1 MTESLATEIARAK
14 MHELGITDYL
24 FRYRHF
30 QIPSLKKLELKDH
43 NDTFILLVPDPDT
56 RVNSHSGIYDIKN
69 SAIAEMQYVFSG
81 RITIENQNIKNPIQV
96 KFLQVIANKQNKSVV
111 MVFQ

>member
-30 QIPSLKKLELKDH
+30 QISSLGKLELKDY

-56 RVNSHSGIYDIKN
+56 RVFSHSGIYDVKDRT
-69 SAIAEMQYVFSG
+69 IAEMQYVFRG
-81 RITIENQNIKNPIQV
+81 RITVDNLSTKNAIQV
-96 KFLQVIANKQNKSVV
+96 KFLQVIAINKTP
-111 MVFQ
+111 